1 MEGELKLLDARL
13 IVLDDREA
21 ASALAAE
28 LAALQ
33 LSRSIARNGQAS
45 VMVSGGSSP
54 GRMFSLLSEEKLDWE
69 KVYIGLVDE
78 RWVDSDHPG
87 SNEKS
92 VRDKLLK
99 GPASAA
105 HFLPMKTTDA
115 EPASAVASRAAAYA
129 PHLSPLSCVLLGM
142 GPDGH
147 TASWFPGSIGLEQ
160 AMYPKD
166 GAVIA
171 AIDAGNTPVSGDYRH
186 RMTLTADPICNAEAA
201 ILLIFG
207 EDKRSAL
214 DQALTG
220 DEKLF
225 PVRRAIEG
233 LGRRLSIIWAP

>member
-1 MEGELKLLDARL
+1 MDARL

-33 LSRSIARNGQAS
+33 LSRCIARDGKAS
-45 VMVSGGSSP
+45 FMVSGGSSP
-54 GRMFSLLSEEKLDWE
+54 GRMFSLLAEERLDW
-69 KVYIGLVDE
+69 KAVTVGLVDE
-78 RWVDSDHPG
+78 RWVSSEHPG
-87 SNEKS
+87 SNEKA
-92 VRDKLLK
+92 VREKLLK
-99 GPASAA
+99 QAASAA
-105 HFLPMKTTDA
+105 LFLPMKTADA
-115 EPASAVASRAAAYA
+115 DPASAVASRAVAYT
-129 PHLSPLSCVLLGM
+129 PYVSPVSCILLGM

-186 RMTLTADPICNAEAA
+186 RMTLTAGPICNAEAG

-207 EDKRSAL
+207 EEKRSAL
-214 DQALTG
+214 DHALTG